1 MRPRDRISLAIGGTA
16 LLMSVLGIGGAPRW
30 IQAVVA
36 ALIALALVMQVGS
49 RRRLDHAS
57 PLVVLLGLAIAL
69 TAVQLIPLPA
79 GLLDALDPRGMELR
93 GDGAALAGTSPW
105 QAISLDAAG
114 TLRALAFFVS
124 LLGVALLGLRVASS
138 ERGRYLVLAAV
149 AVTCGLAAA
158 VTGVHTLLKAE
169 SLYGVY
175 RPEHAAPLIL
185 GPLLNTNHLGGL
197 MAIGAVLAVGLAF
210 YQRQA
215 VQLRVLWVVI
225 AIGCSATAMA
235 SLSRGATLGLALGVA
250 TAIALYAAGRI
261 ATANDDGDRRHRA
274 LITEV
279 PITIVI
285 AAGLAVAV
293 YLTAG
298 KVADQ
303 LENTSLTELGH
314 PLSKYEAWRSALQLV
329 GEAPWLGIGR
339 GAIEPVFTRVH
350 AASAYVTFSHLE
362 NEYVQAVVEWGIPGA
377 VLLGLALAWCIRTA
391 ARRWRDGPL
400 AAAAIGA
407 CAAILFQSSVDFG
420 IELLGLAVPV
430 VLIATTVLGVRL
442 RESRAIGPRL
452 ARAGVV
458 VALVGAAAVLLA
470 PVSRSVQEDHDR
482 LAVAEEPGPG
492 ELAALRDAIERHPLD
507 YLAYGETAAVML
519 RTGDPRAA
527 KFLNHALALHP
538 THPGLHRLAARML
551 IASGRRSQAAVEY
564 ALALRGTLAP
574 AHLIAEIVTLL
585 PEADLAAAAIP
596 VNTVDPAGSPH
607 LAGPDRGPILH
618 ALSEQHRDDVAE
630 RWLLRVIQG
639 AQHDLA
645 VIDHLYRLAMERGD
659 LAIAEQ
665 AARRRLAESR
675 TATSR
680 IQLARVLFK
689 RQQYDQVLNDLA
701 DVSKW
706 TGRLDQQAEAWLLV
720 CDAQIEQRAWDPALE
735 CLHKLDGSGILP
747 PGNRAGVVQRLAI
760 VDEHRTSEA
769 KQRAIEQMER
779 ALRSP
784 AK

>member
-1 MRPRDRISLAIGGTA
+1 MRPRDRISLAIGGAA
-16 LLMSVLGIGGAPRW
+16 LLVSVLVIGGALRW
-30 IQAVVA
+30 TQAVVA
-36 ALIALALVMQVGS
+36 ALIALALVMQIGS

-57 PLVVLLGLAIAL
+57 PIVVLLGLAIAL

-79 GLLDALDPRGMELR
+79 GLLDALDHRGMELR
-93 GDGAALAGTSPW
+93 NDGAALAGTSPW
-105 QAISLDAAG
+105 QVISLDPAG
-114 TLRALAFFVS
+114 TLRALAFFVI
-124 LLGVALLGLRVASS
+124 LLGAALLGLRVASS

-158 VTGVHTLLKAE
+158 VTGVHTLLNAE

-175 RPEHAAPLIL
+175 RPEHAAPVIL

-261 ATANDDGDRRHRA
+261 ATANDDGGRRHRA

-293 YLTAG
+293 YTSAG

-314 PLSKYEAWRSALQLV
+314 PLSKYEAWHSALHLV
-329 GEAPWLGIGR
+329 GEAPWVGIGR

-350 AASAYVTFSHLE
+350 EASAYVTFSHLE

-377 VLLGLALAWCIRTA
+377 VLLGLALAWCIRA
-391 ARRWRDGPL
+391 AAKRWRDGPL

-430 VLIATTVLGVRL
+430 VLVATTVLGVRL
-442 RESRAIGPRL
+442 RESRAIVPRL
-452 ARAGVV
+452 ARAAVV
-458 VALVGAAAVLLA
+458 LALAGAAAVLLA
-470 PVSRSVQEDHDR
+470 PASRSVQEDHDR
-482 LAVAEEPGPG
+482 LAQAAEPGPG
-492 ELAALRDAIERHPLD
+492 ELPALHDAIERHPLD

-519 RTGDPRAA
+519 RTGDPRAG

-538 THPGLHRLAARML
+538 THPGLHRLAARAL

-574 AHLIAEIVTLL
+574 GHLVAEIVTLL
-585 PEADLAAAAIP
+585 PDADLAAAAIP
-596 VNTVDPAGSPH
+596 VDGVEQ
-607 LAGPDRGPILH
+607 GPILH

-645 VIDHLYRLAMERGD
+645 VIDQLYRLAMERGD

-675 TATSR
+675 TAASR

-701 DVSKW
+701 DVSTW
-706 TGRLDQQAEAWLLV
+706 TGRLDQRAEAWLLL
-720 CDAQIEQRAWDPALE
+720 CDAHIEKRAWDPALE
-735 CLHKLDGSGILP
+735 CLHRLDGSGVVP
-747 PGNRAGVVQRLAI
+747 PGDRAGIVQRLAI
-760 VDEHRTSEA
+760 VDEHRTTEA
-769 KQRAIEQMER
+769 KQRAIDQMER
-779 ALRSP
+779 ALGSP
-784 AK
+784 VK